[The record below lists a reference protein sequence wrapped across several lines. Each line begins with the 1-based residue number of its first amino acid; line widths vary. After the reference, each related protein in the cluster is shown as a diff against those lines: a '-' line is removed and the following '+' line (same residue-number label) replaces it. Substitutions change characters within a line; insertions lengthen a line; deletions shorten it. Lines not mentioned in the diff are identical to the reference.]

1 MDTWFYGDCR
11 FDTNDTP
18 DVYRLEDVELQSGWY
33 EVQGRQAWW
42 DDDAGWACGGRI
54 KNPNAQRSKSKWNQ
68 RHFVEY
74 LALQAAVLSTNDGIE
89 VRLLVQCHPKACSRR
104 TGRSLTYQ
112 DIRAGKLPSPNADV
126 ISTKRHHWC
135 SRFSMSWCR
144 TQTRVERR
152 KCSLVVDH
160 CRLRIVL
167 TAHNVGWVF

>member
-1 MDTWFYGDCR
+1 MLTCNLDDTKFKGVKRDG
-11 FDTNDTP
+11 TMTP
-18 DVYRLEDVELQSGWY
+18 AERVAVEF
-33 EVQGRQAWW
+33 
-42 DDDAGWACGGRI
+42 
-54 KNPNAQRSKSKWNQ
+54 KNKKKPNAQRSRSKWNQ
-68 RHFVEY
+68 RHCVEF

-112 DIRAGKLPSPNADV
+112 DIRAGKLPSPNADD

-135 SRFSMSWCR
+135 SRSSMSCCR

-160 CRLRIVL
+160 CRLRIVF